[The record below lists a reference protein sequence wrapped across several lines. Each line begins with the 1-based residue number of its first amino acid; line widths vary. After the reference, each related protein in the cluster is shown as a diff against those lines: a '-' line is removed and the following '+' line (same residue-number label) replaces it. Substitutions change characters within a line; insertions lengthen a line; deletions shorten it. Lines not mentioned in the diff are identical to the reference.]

1 MATFMTYWHQIHTCC
16 SALLLLLLFVLVF
29 TWIFQGFS
37 WICLVCLHGFVILLH
52 GYVKVVDCISQSCD
66 MYVLH
71 KTELKRLLLLFLFF
85 VATSGSLFCFHLF
98 CIILLLSCYII
109 LIFCYLSPFLLSPA
123 SHPSHLKA
131 ISPVTGQTLY
141 VSVNAFVQSPFYFFL
156 YFIVFLF
163 CVPSF
168 LLHLYFVLTS

>member
-1 MATFMTYWHQIHTCC
+1 MVSGWKKPTLKPPVVEILIFTEKNTDVSNLRQPWH
-16 SALLLLLLFVLVF
+16 
-29 TWIFQGFS
+29 
-37 WICLVCLHGFVILLH
+37 
-52 GYVKVVDCISQSCD
+52 

-85 VATSGSLFCFHLF
+85 VATSESLFCFHSF
-98 CIILLLSCYII
+98 CIILLLSCYLI
-109 LIFCYLSPFLLSPA
+109 LIFCYLSAFLLSPT

-156 YFIVFLF
+156 YLIVFSF